1 MAATAIGGSAERALE
16 RKDKAPLPIP
26 VSLGLH
32 CLSLHLTFPTPVLLL
47 EISSHQGEFILIPKN
62 RLCHILFFRSSPIS
76 CTQSKYGAVLFF
88 FCHAQ
93 FRRVVVWILVVR
105 VTICDYST
113 RWVRLTPCIRS
124 PGRGLNWGS
133 VASIVGIIC
142 ERFGVLCSQAG
153 FSPHWANVYLECIT
167 FISIRCVSLCLCAC
181 ESTAP
186 VSKNSWDSSNAGF

>member
-1 MAATAIGGSAERALE
+1 MWPPQPSAVLQSVPSNARTRRLYQYQWVSVFIPSPFISQSLPQFCCW
-16 RKDKAPLPIP
+16 RYRPTKA
-26 VSLGLH
+26 SSF
-32 CLSLHLTFPTPVLLL
+32 LSQKIDSVIF
-47 EISSHQGEFILIPKN
+47 F
-62 RLCHILFFRSSPIS
+62 FFRSSPIS

-113 RWVRLTPCIRS
+113 RWVRLTPPMGS
-124 PGRGLNWGS
+124 PGWGLNWGS

-181 ESTAP
+181 ESTPP
-186 VSKNSWDSSNAGF
+186 VSKNSCDSGF